1 MQLQTQSDPH
11 THQSPGVTCWY
22 WSMRVDHT
30 ALVCQESLW
39 RWVWWSN
46 LDEKL
51 RPVFCSDQR
60 STSHSHM
67 DQLLQEI
74 NMDTGRQLLQWAY
87 FWHQLLQWRM
97 SFHQIQLSIE
107 VLSRIRMIEIIKSL
121 DFHLFKPFLF
131 QKFFQ
136 MQQVSH
142 QSVYVYKFHQENLVC
157 KLSLKHLHL
166 EDQFLQRDL
175 PELHGQSILFITHV
189 KKIWFL

>member
-1 MQLQTQSDPH
+1 
-11 THQSPGVTCWY
+11 
-22 WSMRVDHT
+22 
-30 ALVCQESLW
+30 
-39 RWVWWSN
+39 
-46 LDEKL
+46 
-51 RPVFCSDQR
+51 
-60 STSHSHM
+60 
-67 DQLLQEI
+67 
-74 NMDTGRQLLQWAY
+74 
-87 FWHQLLQWRM
+87 M

-175 PELHGQSILFITHV
+175 PELHGQSILFIIHV
-189 KKIWFL
+189 KKNMIFINPTLESCHWQESTVLCQLGVHLQYHQHILSHLGIL